1 MGNKNILKK
10 KILYRSKHRG
20 FKEMDL
26 LLGNFVNM
34 YINLLDEVELK
45 NLESLLEIDD
55 EILYKWY
62 LNKNSRTLVP
72 VNNVSKKLREFKIV

>member
-26 LLGNFVNM
+26 LLGNFVNK

-62 LNKNSRTLVP
+62 LNRNSKTLVP

>member
-1 MGNKNILKK
+1 MVNKNILKK

>member
-1 MGNKNILKK
+1 MKK

>member
-10 KILYRSKHRG
+10 KILYRSKRRG

-26 LLGNFVNM
+26 LLGNFVNK

-62 LNKNSRTLVP
+62 LNKNSITLVP

>member
-26 LLGNFVNM
+26 LLGNFVNK

-62 LNKNSRTLVP
+62 LNKNSITLVP